1 MNPTPY
7 STIVNSKSGCIWFY
21 QHNIAGT
28 APHCTMLYVYK
39 SLSIG
44 LLFADSKIIII
55 LCMLY
60 TCGWLPFH
68 QLIVNSITFG
78 VVVGQLHVSRCIY
91 NTYS

>member
-7 STIVNSKSGCIWFY
+7 STIINSKSGCIWFY

-28 APHCTMLYVYK
+28 APYNHCTLLYVYK
-39 SLSIG
+39 SVSIG
-44 LLFADSKIIII
+44 ILFADSKII

-78 VVVGQLHVSRCIY
+78 VVVG
-91 NTYS
+91 